1 MPTPCRL
8 STPALAGAAIAIGL
22 LVVGAIL
29 LLGQLGAPGATPVP
43 SASVVASA
51 PPSASPTRAATT
63 TPEAAVQAFFAA
75 YADARRTGDA
85 APVADLVTGPE
96 SSAYLSVKGFIEG
109 QKAAEKASI
118 VTVQE
123 LDNVEA
129 TIDGTSATVVL
140 DLTEGGYDIRLA
152 DASPLEPA
160 QVLAPSRV
168 TVHLVLTDNRW
179 LVDAFEAA
187 P

>member
-1 MPTPCRL
+1 MPSQSRL
-8 STPALAGAAIAIGL
+8 SLPVLAGAAVAIGL
-22 LVVGAIL
+22 LVVVGIL
-29 LLGQLGAPGATPVP
+29 LLGQLGAPGAT
-43 SASVVASA
+43 SA
-51 PPSASPTRAATT
+51 PTAEPTAGT
-63 TPEAAVQAFFAA
+63 TPDATAAGPASTPEDAVRAFFAA
-75 YADARRTGDA
+75 YAVARRTGDA

-96 SSAYLSVKGFIEG
+96 SSAHLSVMGFIEG

-129 TIDGTSATVVL
+129 IIDGASATVTL

-152 DASPLEPA
+152 DASPLESA
-160 QVLAPSRV
+160 QVLAPSKV
-168 TVHLVLTDNRW
+168 TVHLVLVDGRW
-179 LVDAFEAA
+179 IVESFEAA